1 MGNIGG
7 VRKKGLTLAQVE
19 VAMREVVDAKF
30 PGVFDVIGPS
40 ADFEGIALQVK
51 VRKEDDLE
59 YVLCWWDQGADD
71 GVYPGLIGGRHPRM
85 GDFGYWLL
93 SVIEY
98 GIAAKLK
105 TRIYDEGIG
114 YYRASELK
122 KGAGTWE
129 EYRASNSFMV
139 KTYNKVFM
147 DPIWRKEIP
156 EPLWPWFDGKY
167 NKDEE

>member
-7 VRKKGLTLAQVE
+7 VRKKGLTLAAVE
-19 VAMREVVDAKF
+19 VAMREVVDERF
-30 PGVFDVIGPS
+30 PDVFNVIGPS

-51 VRKEDDLE
+51 VRKEEDPE
-59 YVLCWWDQGADD
+59 YVLCWWDQGED
-71 GVYPGLIGGRHPRM
+71 GIYPGLIGGKHPRM

-98 GIAAKLK
+98 GIAAKLR

-114 YYRASELK
+114 YYRASDIA

-129 EYRASNSFMV
+129 DFGHKMWNSLAQKAYRAIM
-139 KTYNKVFM
+139 
-147 DPIWRKEIP
+147 IRAWREQIP
-156 EPLWPWFDGKY
+156 EPLWPWFDGDK
-167 NKDEE
+167 K

>member
-1 MGNIGG
+1 
-7 VRKKGLTLAQVE
+7 
-19 VAMREVVDAKF
+19 
-30 PGVFDVIGPS
+30 
-40 ADFEGIALQVK
+40 
-51 VRKEDDLE
+51 
-59 YVLCWWDQGADD
+59 
-71 GVYPGLIGGRHPRM
+71 M